1 MEAKVLCKKCIMPES
16 KPDIFFNEEGVCN
29 LCVAFEER
37 KMKTESIKPLETD
50 FIKIINKNRGKD
62 KYDCLVMLSGG
73 KDSTASLYYMVKRYK
88 LRVLAFNF
96 DHGFETEEAR
106 RNVDNAIETLG
117 VDFMVFKSDFMK
129 DMFARI
135 LQSNSKAV
143 VCHPCSI
150 WYMQLAYDTAARYK
164 IPMIVAGWTKGQS
177 VKNKIKPGDGK
188 DEQSVEFRQ
197 MAMASSEFLK
207 KQLKDMPKYKN
218 FPTSMAEVV
227 KRANKKFKSIVISPH
242 WFLPFGPETY
252 VEVIKKE
259 LKWKAPTFSYPKGS
273 TNCSLNFIS
282 AFNSVEHFGYTH
294 YHVEASKMIR
304 ETMMSREDAL
314 RELAIDFDKDLLN
327 DIAKDL
333 NYEFK

>member
-1 MEAKVLCKKCIMPES
+1 MEEKILCKKCVMPEN
-16 KPDIFFNEEGVCN
+16 KPDIYFNEEGVCN
-29 LCVAFEER
+29 LCVAFKNRKIER
-37 KMKTESIKPLETD
+37 ESAQPLETD
-50 FIKIINKNRGKD
+50 FIKIINKHRGKD

-73 KDSTASLYYMVKRYK
+73 KDSTASLYYMVKRYN

-106 RNVDNAIETLG
+106 ANVENAVDVLG
-117 VDFMVFKSDFMK
+117 VDFMTFKSNFMK
-129 DMFARI
+129 EMFSKI

-150 WYMQLAYDTAARYK
+150 WYMQLAYDVAARYK

-177 VKNKIKPGDGK
+177 VKNTIKPGADVE
-188 DEQSVEFRQ
+188 DHSIEFRQ
-197 MAMASSEFLK
+197 MAKATTEFLK
-207 KQLKDMPKYKN
+207 TQLKDMPKYKD
-218 FPTSMAEVV
+218 FPTSMEEVV
-227 KRANKKFKSIVISPH
+227 KRGRKKFKSIVISPH

-259 LKWKAPTFSYPKGS
+259 LKWKVPTFSYPKGS

-282 AFNSVEHFGYTH
+282 THNSMKHFGYTH

-304 ETMMSREDAL
+304 ETMMCREDAL
-314 RELAIDFDKDLLN
+314 KELAIDFDKDILN
-327 DIAKDL
+327 SIGKDL
-333 NYEFK
+333 DYEFK

>member
-1 MEAKVLCKKCIMPES
+1 MPEN
-16 KPDIFFNEEGVCN
+16 KPDVFFNEEGVCN
-29 LCVAFEER
+29 LCVEFENRKIER
-37 KMKTESIKPLETD
+37 EAAQPLETD
-50 FIKIINKNRGKD
+50 FIKIIDKHRGKD

-106 RNVDNAIETLG
+106 KNIENAVDILG
-117 VDFMVFKSDFMK
+117 VDFMTFKSNFMK
-129 DMFARI
+129 PMFEKI
-135 LQSNSKAV
+135 LKTNADVV

-150 WYMQLAYDTAARYK
+150 WYMQLAFDVAARYK

-177 VKNKIKPGDGK
+177 VKNAVKPGVSKED
-188 DEQSVEFRQ
+188 QSLEFRK
-197 MAMASSEFLK
+197 MAKATTDFLK
-207 KQLKDMPKYKN
+207 NELKDMPQYKN
-218 FPTSMAEVV
+218 FPTSMEEVI
-227 KRANKKFKSIVISPH
+227 KRAKRRFKSIVISPH

-259 LKWKAPTFSYPKGS
+259 LKWQRPQFSYPKGS

-282 AFNSVEHFGYTH
+282 AYNSVKHFGYTH

-304 ETMMSREDAL
+304 ETMMSREEAL
-314 RELAIDFDKDLLN
+314 NELAIDFDKELLN
-327 DIAKDL
+327 TIAKDL
-333 NYEFK
+333 DYEFK